1 VPETPT
7 TPFPLVDI
15 VGCSM
20 SWTSVDVGK
29 CTSCGLTNGHHK
41 VDVHEVVG
49 KKMTLSGHQEEDI
62 AERSTTTRK

>member
-1 VPETPT
+1 MP
-7 TPFPLVDI
+7 
-15 VGCSM
+15 
-20 SWTSVDVGK
+20 WTSVDAGK